1 MIANIATEGQ
11 PNEIQFD
18 QFAQLLRAR
27 AEQMNYDEQTPE
39 ERLRLAFE
47 AFDKEQD
54 GNISVEELRQVMEKF
69 GVTPK
74 ELEKLVEAVGR
85 HAQQFGNCLLL
96 VLFYWHLSIYRK

>member
-1 MIANIATEGQ
+1 
-11 PNEIQFD
+11 
-18 QFAQLLRAR
+18 
-27 AEQMNYDEQTPE
+27 MNYDEQTPE

-47 AFDKEQD
+47 AFDKDQD

-85 HAQQFGNCLLL
+85 QTYQYCSCLQR
-96 VLFYWHLSIYRK
+96 VLFQSSRSEFTKNLTCIVFTSSRLQWRFEH